1 MHPQILDYGFDALL
15 LLIQLYLDSFEKRL
29 IFGRIVLLELDLLE
43 VILRLHSEGEQLPHI
58 FKFHNA

>member
-29 IFGRIVLLELDLLE
+29 IFGRIVLLELNLLE
-43 VILRLHSEGEQLPHI
+43 IILRLHAEGEQLPHI